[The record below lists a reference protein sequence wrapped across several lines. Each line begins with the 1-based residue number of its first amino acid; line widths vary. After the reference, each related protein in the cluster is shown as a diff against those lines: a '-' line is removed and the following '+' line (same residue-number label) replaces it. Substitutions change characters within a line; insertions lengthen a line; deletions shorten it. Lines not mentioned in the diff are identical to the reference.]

1 MENKLAGLTVER
13 KEGDFSGG
21 PAFESPPASAGDA
34 CSVPGP
40 EILHVPRSS

>member
-1 MENKLAGLTVER
+1 MENKLAGLTVKR

-21 PAFESPPASAGDA
+21 PVIESPSASAGDTR
-34 CSVPGP
+34 SVPGP